1 MTNKERMRRMAVARE
16 QVYLEIVYDID
27 LCGDTVYIKGEVGG
41 DLVQYRVAF
50 NADGTVK
57 YVAEK

>member
-1 MTNKERMRRMAVARE
+1 MTRKERMERMAVARE

-27 LCGDTVYIKGEVGG
+27 MCGDTVYIKGEIGG
-41 DLVQYRVAF
+41 DLIEYRVVF
-50 NADGTVK
+50 NTDGSVK

>member
-27 LCGDTVYIKGEVGG
+27 MCGDTVYIKGEVGG